1 MLIRFASL
9 VLISV
14 LAVSCNPAGN
24 VDYSGIQS
32 VGFSS
37 GMGNKMK
44 RVRIGTTVFNN
55 SSETV
60 TVQDISPKVAAAAV
74 GILEGRVNRV
84 VTLDVPTSPSKSG
97 WGGQRSPVIDTEEF
111 REKSIAAAKAKG
123 LDAVWICFPAQLT
136 GAYGARGMGTT
147 GYEHR
152 QDSFMGMDR
161 DSVHFSAILEL
172 IDVRTGKTLRT
183 NPTTIL
189 GEKEVESE
197 DWQEEWSSVSA
208 SRRKTIT
215 GGITQAAEVALGYIL
230 D

>member
-1 MLIRFASL
+1 M
-9 VLISV
+9 SV

-24 VDYSGIQS
+24 VDYSGIRS

-37 GMGNKMK
+37 GMGNKMN

-60 TVQDISPKVAAAAV
+60 NVQGISPKVTAAAV

-84 VTLDVPTSPSKSG
+84 VKLDVPTSPTKSG
-97 WGGQRSPVIDTEEF
+97 WMGQRSPVIDAEEF

-172 IDVRTGKTLRT
+172 IDARTGTTLRT

-189 GEKEVESE
+189 GEKKIESE
-197 DWQEEWSSVSA
+197 DWEEEWSSVSA
-208 SRRKTIT
+208 SRKKAIT
-215 GGITQAAEVALGYIL
+215 DGITEAAKVALGYIL